1 MDFPQQGGCQC
12 GAVRYEI
19 TGSPVAVYACHCTE
33 CQRQSG
39 SAFAMS
45 AVIPQEHF
53 RITRGDPK
61 MYARQTSP
69 TKTMECWFCAD
80 CGTRLYHMP
89 GGASYANRNVKP
101 GTLDDTAWLTPTLL
115 DAQRSKKM
123 GSDTRRRDALQD
135 ATRKFAMACH
145 KILIALF
152 HLPILAL
159 SLS

>member
-39 SAFAMS
+39 SAFAMG

-80 CGTRLYHMP
+80 CGTRLYHVP

-101 GTLDDTAWLTPTLL
+101 GTLDDTSWLTPTIHFW
-115 DAQRSKKM
+115 AQRAQKWVRIPE
-123 GSDTRRRDALQD
+123 GETRYETQPES
-135 ATRKFAMACH
+135 
-145 KILIALF
+145 
-152 HLPILAL
+152 LPWHVPK
-159 SLS
+159 S

>member
-1 MDFPQQGGCQC
+1 
-12 GAVRYEI
+12 
-19 TGSPVAVYACHCTE
+19 
-33 CQRQSG
+33 
-39 SAFAMS
+39 MS

-53 RITRGDPK
+53 RITRDDPK

-123 GSDTRRRDALQD
+123 GRIPEGETRYEMQPES
-135 ATRKFAMACH
+135 
-145 KILIALF
+145 
-152 HLPILAL
+152 LPARLCGGRETGWVFVVH
-159 SLS
+159 